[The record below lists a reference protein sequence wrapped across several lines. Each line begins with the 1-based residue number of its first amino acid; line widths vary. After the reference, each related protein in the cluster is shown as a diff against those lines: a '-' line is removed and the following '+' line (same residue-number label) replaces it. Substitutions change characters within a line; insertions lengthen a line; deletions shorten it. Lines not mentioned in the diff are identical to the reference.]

1 MLQLSMVQF
10 PVFLRR
16 MFLLFQSSAVKER
29 LFWTASEDEGRHY
42 KLLSVEIRTKLSS
55 LDNIVKEDAYSI
67 YLTNCIICD
76 QLRVINFTHIKVGTN
91 FVLGCT

>member
-1 MLQLSMVQF
+1 
-10 PVFLRR
+10 

-29 LFWTASEDEGRHY
+29 LFWTASEDGGRHY
-42 KLLSVEIRTKLSS
+42 ELLSVEIRTKLSS
-55 LDNIVKEDAYSI
+55 LDNIVKEDAHSI

-76 QLRVINFTHIKVGTN
+76 QPNFSHIKVGTN